1 MKIIGF
7 NFNKINVEK
16 LKEPVEGM
24 KINTNIS
31 IPELKEIKQTI
42 LKTKD
47 DTIGVKFVYTIDYSP
62 EIAKIEFSGS
72 ILINIESKLT
82 KEILKQWEDKKMPD
96 DFKIV
101 LFNLILR
108 KSNVKAL
115 QFEDE
120 LNLPLHINLPSLK
133 KQEISENKK

>member
-108 KSNVKAL
+108 KSNVKSL